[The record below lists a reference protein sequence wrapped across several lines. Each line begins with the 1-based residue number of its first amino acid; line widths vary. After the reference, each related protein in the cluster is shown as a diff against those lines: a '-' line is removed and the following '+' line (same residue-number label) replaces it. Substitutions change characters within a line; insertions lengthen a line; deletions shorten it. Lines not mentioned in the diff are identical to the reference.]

1 MQTRQKIGS
10 IQHSHIHGV
19 QTNRHKIDYSRYVD
33 WKHNIYK
40 HMQGT
45 KPKHAKEG
53 QVTYNVNK
61 LSKSYRK
68 KAHWI

>member
-1 MQTRQKIGS
+1 MQTRRKIGS

-19 QTNRHKIDYSRYVD
+19 QPNIHKIDYSRYVD

-45 KPKHAKEG
+45 KPKHAKG
-53 QVTYNVNK
+53 KVTFNVNN
-61 LSKSYRK
+61 LSTSYRK
-68 KAHWI
+68 EAHWI